1 MITTFRPSGCTN
13 ACRHSHRVSAG
24 FKTALF
30 STKPYIPYIVREPSM
45 SISAIIC
52 DAPIAH
58 KAEGSDPYAW
68 LQERDTEAVLD
79 YLKAENSYQQA
90 QTADQAALRE
100 TLFEEIKGR
109 ILETDLSLPSPWG
122 PYLYYT
128 RTTAGD
134 EYALHYRCPRPADD
148 SLTLDESR
156 EQLLLDPNV
165 LANGGFFSLG
175 AFSISPDH
183 QRLAYSI
190 DSTGDEIYTL
200 FVKELSDGRVSEL
213 EFQDCDGSMTWAND
227 SLTLFFGELDD
238 THRPHK
244 LYRYRLDGTAAEEVF
259 HEPDGRFFMHCY
271 RASSEQQLLLSVG
284 SKTTSEVWVL
294 DANQPQQDFS
304 CIAPRVED
312 HEYDVD
318 HGALDGQWTWFIRTN
333 RDGINFALYTAVDTG
348 VAPIEAQWQIL
359 IPHSDTVMIDGMSLN
374 AGAMTLSLREGGL
387 PIIEVHPQDLPSYR
401 VQLPDAAYSLH
412 VQNTLEFA
420 SERIRLRYEAL
431 NRPAQIRQLQLSNG
445 EQQVLK
451 QTPVL
456 GPFDADAYVSQR
468 LWATAPDGTQ
478 IPISLVIKREA
489 LGKPVPLYLYGYGAY
504 GESLDPWFSHA
515 RLSLLDRGMAFAI
528 AHVRGGGELGEA
540 WYRAGKQEH
549 KQNTFS
555 DFIACAEH
563 LIANGFTSAP
573 QLAISGG
580 SAGGLLIGAVLNQR
594 PELFGAAI
602 AEVPFV
608 DVLNTMLDPDLPLT
622 VTEYDEWGNPQ
633 EPDVYERLKAY
644 APYENVKAQAYPAM
658 LVIAGYND
666 SRVQYWEAAKW
677 VAKLRTAK
685 TDTNP
690 LLLKTELGA
699 GHGGM
704 SGRYQGLRDVALEYA
719 FLFKVLGVA

>member
-1 MITTFRPSGCTN
+1 MSLS
-13 ACRHSHRVSAG
+13 AHVSN
-24 FKTALF
+24 
-30 STKPYIPYIVREPSM
+30 
-45 SISAIIC
+45 
-52 DAPIAH
+52 APIARRDP
-58 KAEGSDPYAW
+58 GVDPYAW
-68 LQERDTEAVLD
+68 LQERDTDAVLD

-90 QTADQAALRE
+90 QLADQAELRE
-100 TLFEEIKGR
+100 TLFQEIKGR

-134 EYALHYRCPRPADD
+134 EYPRHYRCPRPTDD
-148 SLTLDESR
+148 SLTVDESR
-156 EQLLLDPNV
+156 EQLLLDPNA
-165 LANGGFFSLG
+165 LAGGGFFSLG

-183 QRLAYSI
+183 QRLAYSL
-190 DSTGDEIYTL
+190 DTTGDEIYTL
-200 FVKELSDGRVSEL
+200 FVKELSNDKVSEL
-213 EFQDCDGSMTWAND
+213 SFDDCDGSMTWAND

-244 LYRYRLDGTAAEEVF
+244 LWRYRLDGTAAEEVF
-259 HEPDGRFFMHCY
+259 HEPDGRFFLHCY
-271 RASSEQQLLLSVG
+271 RSSSEQQLILSLG

-294 DANQPQQDFS
+294 DATQPQQPFT
-304 CIAPRVED
+304 CLAPRRED

-318 HGALDGQWTWFIRTN
+318 HGLLDGQWTWLIRSN
-333 RDGINFALYTAVDTG
+333 RDGINFALYQAVDTG
-348 VAPIEAQWQIL
+348 VAPTEADWQNL
-359 IPHSDTVMIDGMSLN
+359 IPHSDTVMIDGLSLN

-387 PIIEVHPQDLPSYR
+387 PIIEVHPQGLPAYR

-412 VQNTLEFA
+412 VQNSLEFI
-420 SERIRLRYEAL
+420 SDRIRLRYEAL
-431 NRPAQIRQLQLSNG
+431 NRPAQIRQLDLASG
-445 EQQVLK
+445 EQVVLK

-478 IPISLVIKREA
+478 VPISLVVKREA
-489 LGKPVPLYLYGYGAY
+489 LGRPVPLYLYGYGAY

-515 RLSLLDRGMAFAI
+515 RLSLLDRGVAFAI

-549 KQNTFS
+549 KHNTFS

-563 LIANGFTSAP
+563 LIANGFTTAG

-594 PELFGAAI
+594 PELFKVAI

-622 VTEYDEWGNPQ
+622 VTEYDEWGNPE
-633 EPDVYERLKAY
+633 EPDVYDRIRAY
-644 APYENVKAQAYPAM
+644 APYENVSAQAYPAL

-677 VAKLRTAK
+677 VAKLRATK
-685 TDTNP
+685 TDDNP
-690 LLLKTELGA
+690 LLLKTELDA

-719 FLFKVLGVA
+719 FVLKVLGLG

>member
-1 MITTFRPSGCTN
+1 MISR
-13 ACRHSHRVSAG
+13 AA
-24 FKTALF
+24 KTL
-30 STKPYIPYIVREPSM
+30 IPYIVREPSM
-45 SISAIIC
+45 PQSANVIS
-52 DAPIAH
+52 APIAR
-58 KAEGSDPYAW
+58 KAAGADPYAW
-68 LQERDTEAVLD
+68 LQERDTDAVLD
-79 YLKAENSYQQA
+79 YLKAENAYQEA
-90 QTADQAALRE
+90 QTADQAELRE

-134 EYALHYRCPRPADD
+134 EYARHYRCPRPADD

-183 QRLAYSI
+183 QRLAYSV
-190 DSTGDEIYTL
+190 DASGDEIYTL
-200 FVKELSDGRVSEL
+200 FVKELSNDKVSEL
-213 EFQDCDGSMTWAND
+213 EFEDCDGSMTWAND
-227 SLTLFFGELDD
+227 SLTLFFGALDD
-238 THRPHK
+238 THRPYK
-244 LYRYRLDGTAAEEVF
+244 LFRYRLDGTAAEEVF
-259 HEPDGRFFMHCY
+259 HEPDGRFFLHCY
-271 RASSEQQLLLSVG
+271 RSSSEQQLLLSLG
-284 SKTTSEVWVL
+284 SKTTSEVWAL
-294 DANQPQQDFS
+294 DANQPHLPFT
-304 CIAPRVED
+304 CLAPRVED

-318 HGALDGQWTWFIRTN
+318 HGMLDGAWTWFIRTN
-333 RDGINFALYTAVDTG
+333 RDGINFALYQAPDTG
-348 VAPIEAQWQIL
+348 VAPSEADWQNL
-359 IPHSDTVMIDGMSLN
+359 IAHSDTVMLDGVTLN
-374 AGAMTLSLREGGL
+374 TEAMTLSLREGGL
-387 PIIEVHPQDLPSYR
+387 PIIEVHPHGLTPYR
-401 VQLPDAAYSLH
+401 VQLPDAAYSLY
-412 VQNTLEFA
+412 VQNSLEFE
-420 SERIRLRYEAL
+420 SDRIRLRYEAL
-431 NRPAQIRQLQLSNG
+431 NRPAQVRQLILATG
-445 EQQVLK
+445 EQTVLK
-451 QTPVL
+451 ETPVL

-478 IPISLVIKREA
+478 VPISLVMKREMV
-489 LGKPVPLYLYGYGAY
+489 GKPVPLYLYGYGAY
-504 GESLDPWFSHA
+504 GSSLDPWFSHA

-549 KQNTFS
+549 KHNTFS
-555 DFIACAEH
+555 DFIACAEF
-563 LIANGFTSAP
+563 LILNGITTAP

-594 PELFGAAI
+594 PDLFGVAI

-608 DVLNTMLDPDLPLT
+608 DVLNTMLDPELPLT
-622 VTEYDEWGNPQ
+622 VTEYDEWGNP
-633 EPDVYERLKAY
+633 EDPDVYERIKAY
-644 APYENVKAQAYPAM
+644 APYENVSAQNYPAT

-677 VAKLRTAK
+677 VAKLRANK
-685 TDTNP
+685 TDDNV

-719 FLFKVLGVA
+719 FVFKVLGLA

>member
-1 MITTFRPSGCTN
+1 MSLS
-13 ACRHSHRVSAG
+13 AHVSN
-24 FKTALF
+24 
-30 STKPYIPYIVREPSM
+30 
-45 SISAIIC
+45 
-52 DAPIAH
+52 APIARRDP
-58 KAEGSDPYAW
+58 GVDPYAW
-68 LQERDTEAVLD
+68 LQERDTDAVLD

-90 QTADQAALRE
+90 QLADQAELRE
-100 TLFEEIKGR
+100 TLFQEIKGR

-134 EYALHYRCPRPADD
+134 EYPRHYRCPRPADD
-148 SLTLDESR
+148 SLTVDESR
-156 EQLLLDPNV
+156 EQLLLDPNA
-165 LANGGFFSLG
+165 LAGGGFFSLG

-183 QRLAYSI
+183 QRLAYSL
-190 DSTGDEIYTL
+190 DTTGDEIYTL
-200 FVKELSDGRVSEL
+200 FVKELSNDKVSEL
-213 EFQDCDGSMTWAND
+213 SFDDCDGSMTWAND

-244 LYRYRLDGTAAEEVF
+244 LWRYRLDGTAAEEVF
-259 HEPDGRFFMHCY
+259 HEPDGRFFLHCY
-271 RASSEQQLLLSVG
+271 RSSSEKQLILSLG

-294 DANQPQQDFS
+294 DATQPQQPFT
-304 CIAPRVED
+304 CLAPRREH

-318 HGALDGQWTWFIRTN
+318 HGLLDGQWTWLIRSN
-333 RDGINFALYTAVDTG
+333 RDGINFALYQAADTG
-348 VAPIEAQWQIL
+348 VAPTEADWQNL
-359 IPHSDTVMIDGMSLN
+359 IPHSDTVMIDGLSLN
-374 AGAMTLSLREGGL
+374 ARAMTLSLREGGL
-387 PIIEVHPQDLPSYR
+387 PIIEVHPQGLPAYR

-412 VQNTLEFA
+412 VQNSLEFI
-420 SERIRLRYEAL
+420 SDRIRLRYEAL
-431 NRPAQIRQLQLSNG
+431 NRPAQIRQLDLASGTQV
-445 EQQVLK
+445 VLK

-478 IPISLVIKREA
+478 VPISLVVKREA
-489 LGKPVPLYLYGYGAY
+489 LGQPVPLYLYGYGAY

-515 RLSLLDRGMAFAI
+515 RLSLLDRGVAFAI

-549 KQNTFS
+549 KHNTFS

-563 LIANGFTSAP
+563 LIANGFTTAE

-594 PELFGAAI
+594 PELFKVAI

-622 VTEYDEWGNPQ
+622 VTEYDEWGNPE
-633 EPDVYERLKAY
+633 EPDVYDRIRAY
-644 APYENVKAQAYPAM
+644 APYENVSARAYPAL

-677 VAKLRTAK
+677 VAKLRATK
-685 TDTNP
+685 TDDNP
-690 LLLKTELGA
+690 LLLKTELDA

-719 FLFKVLGVA
+719 FVLKVLGLG

>member
-1 MITTFRPSGCTN
+1 MPLPANDS
-13 ACRHSHRVSAG
+13 S
-24 FKTALF
+24 
-30 STKPYIPYIVREPSM
+30 
-45 SISAIIC
+45 
-52 DAPIAH
+52 APIAH
-58 KAEGSDPYAW
+58 KAEGADPYAW
-68 LQERDTEAVLD
+68 LQERDTDAVLD
-79 YLKAENSYQQA
+79 YLNAENSYQEARLAHQA
-90 QTADQAALRE
+90 PLRE
-100 TLFEEIKGR
+100 TLFQEIKGR

-134 EYALHYRCPRPADD
+134 EYARHYRCPRPADD
-148 SLTLDESR
+148 SLTVDESR
-156 EQLLLDPNV
+156 EQLLLDPNA

-183 QRLAYSI
+183 QRLAYSL
-190 DSTGDEIYTL
+190 DTTGEEIYTL
-200 FVKELSDGRVSEL
+200 FIKELSNGKVSEL
-213 EFQDCDGSMTWAND
+213 SFDNCDGSMTWAND

-244 LYRYRLDGTAAEEVF
+244 LFRYRLDGTAAEEVF
-259 HEPDGRFFMHCY
+259 HEPDGRFFLHCY
-271 RASSEQQLLLSVG
+271 RSSSERQLLLSLG
-284 SKTTSEVWVL
+284 SKTTGETWAL
-294 DANQPQQDFS
+294 DAAQPQLPFT
-304 CIAPRVED
+304 CLAPRVEG

-318 HGALDGQWTWFIRTN
+318 HGQLDGQWTWFIRSN
-333 RDGINFALYTAVDTG
+333 REGINFALYQAADEG
-348 VAPIEAQWQIL
+348 VIPEESDWQL
-359 IPHSDTVMIDGMSLN
+359 LVPHNPEVMLDGVTLN

-387 PIIEVHPQDLPSYR
+387 PIIEVHPQDLPVYR

-412 VQNTLEFA
+412 VQNSLEF
-420 SERIRLRYEAL
+420 SSDRIRLRYEAL
-431 NRPAQIRQLQLSNG
+431 NRPAQVRQLQMADG
-445 EQQVLK
+445 QQQVLK
-451 QTPVL
+451 ETPVL

-468 LWATAPDGTQ
+468 LWATAADGTQ
-478 IPISLVIKREA
+478 VPISLVVKREC
-489 LGKPVPLYLYGYGAY
+489 LGQPTPLYLYGYGAY

-515 RLSLLDRGMAFAI
+515 RLSLLDRGVAFAI

-563 LIANGFTSAP
+563 LIAQGLTSAQ

-594 PELFGAAI
+594 PELFRAAI

-622 VTEYDEWGNPQ
+622 VTEYDEWGNPE
-633 EPDVYERLKAY
+633 EPEVYERIKAY
-644 APYENVKAQAYPAM
+644 APYENVRAQAYPST

-677 VAKLRTAK
+677 VAKLRATK
-685 TDTNP
+685 TDDNL

-719 FLFKVLGVA
+719 FILNILGLD

>member
-1 MITTFRPSGCTN
+1 MPLPANDTS
-13 ACRHSHRVSAG
+13 
-24 FKTALF
+24 
-30 STKPYIPYIVREPSM
+30 
-45 SISAIIC
+45 
-52 DAPIAH
+52 APIAH
-58 KAEGSDPYAW
+58 KAEGADPYAW
-68 LQERDTEAVLD
+68 LQERDTDAVLD
-79 YLKAENSYQQA
+79 YLNAENSYLDAQLAHQA
-90 QTADQAALRE
+90 PLRE
-100 TLFEEIKGR
+100 TLFQEIKGR

-134 EYALHYRCPRPADD
+134 EYARHYRCPRPADD
-148 SLTLDESR
+148 SLVVDESH
-156 EQLLLDPNV
+156 EQLLLDPNA

-183 QRLAYSI
+183 QRLAYSL
-190 DSTGDEIYTL
+190 DTTGEEIYTL
-200 FVKELSDGRVSEL
+200 FIKELANDKVSQL
-213 EFQDCDGSMTWAND
+213 SFDNCDGSMTWAND

-259 HEPDGRFFMHCY
+259 HEPDGRFFLHCY
-271 RASSEQQLLLSVG
+271 RASSERQLLLSLG
-284 SKTTSEVWVL
+284 SKTTGETWAL
-294 DANQPQQDFS
+294 DAAQPHLPFT
-304 CIAPRVED
+304 CLAPRVEG

-318 HGALDGQWTWFIRTN
+318 HGQLDGQWTWFIRSN
-333 RDGINFALYTAVDTG
+333 REGINFALYQAADSGAVPEQDDWQRLVPHNDAVMLDG
-348 VAPIEAQWQIL
+348 V
-359 IPHSDTVMIDGMSLN
+359 TLN
-374 AGAMTLSLREGGL
+374 ASAMTLSLREGGL
-387 PIIEVHPQDLPSYR
+387 PIIEVHPQGLPSYR

-412 VQNTLEFA
+412 VQNSLEFA

-431 NRPAQIRQLQLSNG
+431 NRPAQVRQLHLADGQ
-445 EQQVLK
+445 QQVLK
-451 QTPVL
+451 ETPVL
-456 GPFDADAYVSQR
+456 GPFDPDAYVSQR
-468 LWATAPDGTQ
+468 LWATAADGTQ
-478 IPISLVIKREA
+478 VPISLVVKREC
-489 LGKPVPLYLYGYGAY
+489 LGQPTPLYLYGYGAY

-515 RLSLLDRGMAFAI
+515 RLSLLDRGVAFAI

-549 KQNTFS
+549 KPNTFS

-563 LIANGFTSAP
+563 LIAQGLTTSR

-594 PELFGAAI
+594 PELFQAAI

-622 VTEYDEWGNPQ
+622 VTEYDEWGNP
-633 EPDVYERLKAY
+633 EDPEVYARIKAY
-644 APYENVKAQAYPAM
+644 APYENVRAQAYPAT

-677 VAKLRTAK
+677 VARLRATK
-685 TDTNP
+685 TDNNL

-719 FLFKVLGVA
+719 FVLNILGLG

>member
-1 MITTFRPSGCTN
+1 MPL
-13 ACRHSHRVSAG
+13 SAHVC
-24 FKTALF
+24 
-30 STKPYIPYIVREPSM
+30 S
-45 SISAIIC
+45 
-52 DAPIAH
+52 APIAH
-58 KAEGSDPYAW
+58 KADGDDPYAW
-68 LQERDTEAVLD
+68 LQERDSAQVLD
-79 YLKAENSYQQA
+79 YLKAENSYQEA
-90 QTADQAALRE
+90 QLADQAELRE
-100 TLFEEIKGR
+100 TLFNEIKSR

-128 RTTAGD
+128 RTVAGD
-134 EYALHYRCPRPADD
+134 EYARHYRCPRPADD
-148 SLTLDESR
+148 SLLVDESQ

-183 QRLAYSI
+183 QRLAYSL
-190 DSTGDEIYTL
+190 DTSGEEIYTL
-200 FVKELSDGRVSEL
+200 FVKELSNGKVSEL
-213 EFQDCDGSMTWAND
+213 AFDNCDGSMTWAND

-244 LYRYRLDGTAAEEVF
+244 LFRYRLDGTAAEEVF
-259 HEPDGRFFMHCY
+259 FEPDGRFFLHCY
-271 RASSEQQLLLSVG
+271 RSSSERQLLLSLG

-294 DANQPQQDFS
+294 DASQPQQAFT
-304 CIAPRVED
+304 CLAPRVED

-318 HGALDGQWTWFIRTN
+318 HGKLDDQWTWLIRSN
-333 RDGINFALYTAVDTG
+333 RDGINFALYQAADTG
-348 VAPIEAQWQIL
+348 VAPTESDWQNL
-359 IPHSDTVMIDGMSLN
+359 IPHSDTVMLDGMSLN
-374 AGAMTLSLREGGL
+374 ASAMTLSLREGGL
-387 PIIEVHPQDLPSYR
+387 PIIEVHPQGLPAYR

-412 VQNTLEFA
+412 VQNSLEFA
-420 SERIRLRYEAL
+420 SDKIRLRYEAL
-431 NRPAQIRQLQLSNG
+431 NRPAQIRQLTLASG
-445 EQQVLK
+445 EQKVLK
-451 QTPVL
+451 ETQVL

-478 IPISLVIKREA
+478 VPISLVVKREM
-489 LGKPVPLYLYGYGAY
+489 LGKPTPLYLYGYGAY

-549 KQNTFS
+549 KQNTFN

-563 LIANGFTSAP
+563 LIANGFTTSK

-594 PELFGAAI
+594 PELFAAAI

-622 VTEYDEWGNPQ
+622 VTEYDEWGNPE
-633 EPDVYERLKAY
+633 EPAVYDRIRAY
-644 APYENVKAQAYPAM
+644 APYENVGAHIYPAT

-677 VAKLRTAK
+677 VAKLRATK
-685 TDTNP
+685 SDNNL

-719 FLFKVLGVA
+719 FVFKVLGIA